1 MASPLLSTL
10 TSLTSIS
17 SFNSTIILQAVEPIM
32 HTLTPLLLVGSLALQ
47 TIFAFPGPSRF
58 EQRNAEILKRS
69 VDSFIATE
77 SPIALKNLLCN
88 IGSDGACASGAASGI
103 VVASPDKA
111 NPDYFYTWTRD
122 SALVFKTLVDTFIS
136 SSYSASLQQEIEN
149 YISSQAGLQTVSNP
163 SGGLSSGGLG
173 EPKFNADKT
182 PFTGA
187 WGRPQRDGPAL
198 RATAMIAYS
207 KWLIANGYTST
218 VQTIVWPI
226 IRNDLSYVTQYWNQ
240 TGFDLW
246 EEVQGSSFFTVAAQ
260 HRALVEG
267 SALAAQIGQ
276 SCTYCDSQAPQVL
289 CFLQSFWSSSSGY
302 IISNI
307 NANNGRTGKDANS
320 ILSSIQTFDPTAAC
334 DATTFQPCSDR
345 ALANHKAVTDSFR
358 SIYNINSGIAQ
369 GVAVSVGRYSE
380 DSYYGGNPWYL
391 NTLAA
396 AEQLYDALYTWN
408 KQGSITVTA
417 TSLAFFKDFSSS
429 ITAGTYASSSTTYTT
444 LYNAIKTY
452 ADGYVN
458 IVATYAQSNGS
469 LSEQFNRAGGAPLS
483 AHDLTWSYGA
493 FLTAAARRAGV
504 VPYSWGEPS
513 ASNLPG
519 TCSATSAIGT
529 YSTAT
534 ATVFPASQTPS
545 GGGGGGKPTTTSTST
560 STTQT
565 TTLTTS
571 TTSSC
576 PTATSVAVTF
586 HELATTSLGQ
596 TIKLAG
602 SISQLGS
609 WAPASAI
616 ALSASGYTISNP
628 LWSVTV
634 SLPAGTTISYKF
646 LNVASAGTV
655 SWEADPNRSFTVPVG
670 CATSVTVS
678 GSWQS

>member
-1 MASPLLSTL
+1 MASSLLSAL
-10 TSLTSIS
+10 TSLNSIS
-17 SFNSTIILQAVEPIM
+17 NFNSTLVLRAVQPIM
-32 HTLTPLLLVGSLALQ
+32 HTFTPLLLAGSLALQ
-47 TIFAFPGPSRF
+47 SIHAFPNPSRV
-58 EQRNAEILKRS
+58 EERDGEILKRS

-77 SPIALKNLLCN
+77 SPIAMRNLLCN
-88 IGSDGACASGAASGI
+88 IGSSGSCAAGASSGI
-103 VVASPDKA
+103 VIASPDKV

-122 SALVFKTLVDTFIS
+122 SALVFKNLVDTFIS
-136 SSYSASLQQEIEN
+136 STYSPSLQQQIED
-149 YISSQAGLQTVSNP
+149 YISAQAGLQTVSNP
-163 SGGLSSGGLG
+163 SGGFSSGGLG
-173 EPKFNADKT
+173 EPKFNVDKT
-182 PFTGA
+182 AFTGA

-246 EEVQGSSFFTVAAQ
+246 EEVQGSSFFTIAAQ

-267 SALAAQIGQ
+267 SALASQIGQ

-307 NANNGRTGKDANS
+307 NENNGRSGKDANS
-320 ILSSIQTFDPTAAC
+320 ILSTIQTFDPTASC
-334 DATTFQPCSDR
+334 DSSTFQPCSDR
-345 ALANHKAVTDSFR
+345 ALANHKVVTDSFR
-358 SIYNINSGIAQ
+358 SIYSINSGIAE
-369 GVAVSVGRYSE
+369 GVAVSVGRYPE
-380 DSYYGGNPWYL
+380 DSYQGGNPWYL

-408 KQGSITVTA
+408 KQGSITVTS
-417 TSLAFFKDFSSS
+417 TSLAFFRDFSSS
-429 ITAGTYASSSTTYTT
+429 VTAGTYSSSTSTYTT

-452 ADGYVN
+452 ADGYMN
-458 IVATYAQSNGS
+458 IVATYAQANGS

-483 AHDLTWSYGA
+483 AYDLTWSYAA

-513 ASNLPG
+513 ANSVPG
-519 TCSATSAIGT
+519 SCYATSAYGT

-534 ATVFPASQTPS
+534 ATSFPASQTPNGS
-545 GGGGGGKPTTTSTST
+545 GSVPAPSTTATTTKTGS
-560 STTQT
+560 STTT
-565 TTLTTS
+565 TA
-571 TTSSC
+571 SSC
-576 PTATSVAVTF
+576 PIATSVAVTF
-586 HELATTSLGQ
+586 NELKTTVYGQ
-596 TIKLAG
+596 TIKIAG

-609 WAPASAI
+609 WAPASAV
-616 ALSASGYTISNP
+616 ALSASKYTSSNP
-628 LWSVTV
+628 LWSVTIN
-634 SLPAGTTISYKF
+634 LPAGTAIQYKF
-646 LNVASAGTV
+646 INVASDGTV
-655 SWEADPNRSFTVPVG
+655 TWEADPNRSYTVPVS
-670 CATSVTVS
+670 CATSATVS